1 MSPVRA
7 RLEAAQ
13 VAARHQAAR
22 DGWRPDRGNGPH
34 PVFAALA
41 SEALA
46 ILSDHSIPVT
56 YSQVRT
62 LANLAHD
69 GVDPLADIVELVV
82 GAWRP

>member
-7 RLEAAQ
+7 RLEAAE
-13 VAARHQAAR
+13 VAASHQAAR
-22 DGWRPDRGNGPH
+22 DGWRPNRDGLH

-56 YSQVRT
+56 YRQVRT